1 MQFVDQ
7 ALIHVKA
14 GDGGK
19 GAVAF
24 RREKF
29 VPKGGPSGG
38 DGGDGGSVVLVVD
51 EGLSTLLDF
60 RYKKEIQAP
69 SGESGSNKDKYGR
82 GGEDLV
88 LRVPPG
94 TEVNDQVTG
103 ERIADLHVHGERF
116 VLAQGGKGGRGN
128 IHFATSTDRAPR
140 RSEPGL
146 PGEERAVRLDLKL
159 LADVG
164 LLGFPN
170 VGKSSLIARISAARP
185 KIADYPF
192 TTLLPNLG
200 MVRLSGERSFVVA
213 DIPGLIEGAH
223 AGAGLGDR
231 FLRHVERTRVLVHLL
246 DATAGPDRSPLRDFD
261 AINRELA
268 LFDPALAT
276 RPQLVV
282 LNKKDLP
289 DVESQRRKL
298 TAAFARRK
306 IRLLAISAAT
316 GDGVQTLLE
325 EVWKVIAAERKKLS
339 TSVVPTVSDESDSSP
354 HLVRPKQLTP
364 RARPARIASSRPPK
378 DTRSDTRTDPRRPPG
393 RPREH

>member
-7 ALIHVKA
+7 VLIHVKA

-60 RYKKEIQAP
+60 RFKREYQAP
-69 SGESGSNKDKYGR
+69 SGEAGSNKDKYGR

-94 TEVNDQVTG
+94 TQVHDEATD
-103 ERIADLHVHGERF
+103 ELLADLHANGERF

-140 RSEPGL
+140 RAEPGF
-146 PGEERAVRLDLKL
+146 PGQEREVRLDLKL

-192 TTLLPNLG
+192 TTLVPNLG

-223 AGAGLGDR
+223 AGTGLGAR
-231 FLRHVERTRVLVHLL
+231 FLRHVERTRVLIHLL
-246 DATAGPDRSPLRDFD
+246 DAATGAEDRSPLKDYD

-268 LFDPALAT
+268 LFDPALAK
-276 RPQLVV
+276 RPQIVV
-282 LNKKDLP
+282 LNKLDLP
-289 DVESQRRKL
+289 DVKDGLKKL
-298 TAAFARRK
+298 TASFARRK
-306 IRLLAISAAT
+306 VRLLAISAAT
-316 GDGVQTLLE
+316 GAGIDTLLE
-325 EVWKVIAAERKKLS
+325 EAWKVIVAERRKLS
-339 TSVVPTVSDESDSSP
+339 TGPAHEEIVPVDSSP
-354 HLVRPKQLTP
+354 TTDRPNELTP
-364 RARPARIASSRPPK
+364 RARRVRSASTGKPGT
-378 DTRSDTRTDPRRPPG
+378 TRRSPRS
-393 RPREH
+393 PRQH